1 MSLPVGHER
10 AAVSPRHVRV
20 GVIGYGYWGPKHV
33 RVLRGIPGVSVHV
46 ADHDPARRALAVRAF
61 PELPVHSSIDA
72 LLAEVDAVVIALP
85 VSLHHPAGLAA
96 LQAGKHVL
104 VEKPLALTV
113 SDSEALIEAAAEAKR
128 TLMVGHTFEYNAGM
142 WRLRELIDSGA
153 LGDLC
158 YIDAARLNL
167 GLYRSDINVVWDLA
181 PHDVSILNYLLGKT
195 PESVAAWGRAN
206 GPSAHED
213 VAYLCL
219 QYADPDVSAYVRVSW
234 LDPCKVRRVTVVGRD
249 KMVVCNDLSASER
262 VRIYDVGVQHP
273 SSEAPEAM
281 PMVYHHGDIV
291 TPFVPFEEPLA
302 VQDEHFIECIRT
314 GARPRTDGAS
324 GLEVVRVL
332 EAASESLKL
341 QRPVHIRSMRP
352 VRRIA

>member
-1 MSLPVGHER
+1 MTAP
-10 AAVSPRHVRV
+10 PRHVRV

-33 RVLRGIPGVSVHV
+33 RVLRSIPNVSVHI
-46 ADHDPARRALAVRAF
+46 ADHDAERRARAVHAF
-61 PELPVHSSIDA
+61 PDIPVYASID
-72 LLAEVDAVVIALP
+72 LLFPEVDAVVIALP
-85 VSLHHPAGLAA
+85 VSLHHPAA
-96 LQAGKHVL
+96 LQALRAGKHVL

-113 SDSEALIEAAAEAKR
+113 RDSESLIEAAADTQR
-128 TLMVGHTFEYNAGM
+128 TLMVGHTFEYNAGI
-142 WRLRELIDSGA
+142 WRLRELIDSGS
-153 LGDLC
+153 LGDVC

-167 GLYRSDINVVWDLA
+167 GLYKSDINVVWDLA

-195 PESVAAWGRAN
+195 PVSVSAWGRAN
-206 GPSAHED
+206 GPSALED

-219 QYADPDVSAYVRVSW
+219 QYEDPEVSAYVRVSW

-249 KMVVCNDLSASER
+249 KMVVCNDLSATER
-262 VRIYDVGVQHP
+262 IRIYDVGVEHP
-273 SSEAPEAM
+273 SLESPEAM

-314 GARPRTDGAS
+314 RATPRTDGAS

-332 EAASESLKL
+332 EAASESLRL
-341 QRPVHIRSMRP
+341 QRAVRLAPSRLT
-352 VRRIA
+352 RRIA

>member
-1 MSLPVGHER
+1 MRLPTGHER
-10 AAVSPRHVRV
+10 AVVPSRHVRV
-20 GVIGYGYWGPKHV
+20 GVLGYGYWGPKHV
-33 RVLRGIPGVSVHV
+33 RVLRGIPGVSVHI
-46 ADHDPARRALAVRAF
+46 ADHDPERRARAAHAF
-61 PELPVHSSIDA
+61 PELPVYSSIDA
-72 LLAEVDAVVIALP
+72 LFDEVDAVVIALP
-85 VSLHHPAGLAA
+85 VSLHHPVGIAA

-113 SDSEALIEAAAEAKR
+113 RDCESLVDAAADAQC
-128 TLMVGHTFEYNAGM
+128 TLMVGHTFEYNAGI

-167 GLYRSDINVVWDLA
+167 GLYQSDINVVWDLA
-181 PHDVSILNYLLGKT
+181 PHDVSILNYLLGKS
-195 PESVAAWGRAN
+195 PESVAAWGRTN
-206 GPSAHED
+206 GLSAHED
-213 VAYLCL
+213 VAYLCM
-219 QYADPDVSAYVRVSW
+219 QYKDPDVSAYVRVSW

-249 KMVVCNDLSASER
+249 KMVVCNDLSVSER

-273 SSEAPEAM
+273 SSEAAEAM

-291 TPFVPFEEPLA
+291 TPFLPFEEPLV
-302 VQDEHFIECIRT
+302 VQDEHFIECVRT

-332 EAASESLKL
+332 EAASESLRSQK
-341 QRPVHIRSMRP
+341 PVHIQSMRP